1 MARTSSATRSRTTTC
16 SASTSRATDV
26 WAEFQRDRSKKGF
39 AREIV
44 NPDREPLGVK
54 LLEQGLG
61 SLRGAIGTPD
71 QVAEL
76 VERFERSGVD
86 QVIFALQTGHTKHEH
101 ICESLELFAERVLPR
116 FAERADQVDAERR
129 ERLAAAC
136 ARAVARREP
145 PRKAPRYGMSPPSGP
160 PPPDEKR
167 GGETSARGGGRG
179 SPG

>member
-44 NPDREPLGVK
+44 NPDQEPLGVK

-61 SLRGAIGTPD
+61 SLRGAIGTPE

-101 ICESLELFAERVLPR
+101 IVESLELFAKRVMPP
-116 FAERADQVDAERR
+116 FAERADEVDAARR
-129 ERLAAAC
+129 ERLARAC
-136 ARAVARREP
+136 ARAVKRREP
-145 PRKAPRYGMSPPSGP
+145 ARTAPAAYVVSPQSEPTP
-160 PPPDEKR
+160 AD
-167 GGETSARGGGRG
+167 ALAA
-179 SPG
+179 

>member
-145 PRKAPRYGMSPPSGP
+145 PRKAPRYGM
-160 PPPDEKR
+160 
-167 GGETSARGGGRG
+167 
-179 SPG
+179 